1 MADKPSVIRE
11 TDEEARGL
19 GRALLRSASYASLSV
34 LEPGTGFPFVSRT
47 LVGTAPDCA
56 PIILVSAL
64 STHTKA
70 LLADGRASLLAGEP
84 GKGDPLAHPR
94 VTVQCLAEP
103 VDRDSAT
110 HATLRRRFLARHP
123 KAALYIDFP
132 DFRFFRLTPQ
142 RASLNG
148 GFGRAY
154 LLEGSDF
161 VIPLSIAN
169 HMERYEQELLDT
181 INAGWPDI
189 IARLATVKGR
199 NPTKGR
205 CRLVGIDPAGFDLK
219 NGDTLIRKEFG
230 RIANSIYSMR
240 ALLKELNIQIFQN

>member
-11 TDEEARGL
+11 TDDEARGL
-19 GRALLRSASYASLSV
+19 ARALLRSASYAALSV

-47 LVGTAPDCA
+47 LVATATDCA
-56 PIILVSAL
+56 PAILVSAL

-70 LLADGRASLLAGEP
+70 LRADGRASLLAGEP

-94 VTVQCLAEP
+94 VTVQCIAEP
-103 VDRDSAT
+103 VERDSPA

-132 DFRFFRLTPQ
+132 DFSFFRLVPQ

-154 LLEGSDF
+154 LLEGSEFLIDPS
-161 VIPLSIAN
+161 VAGRLEE
-169 HMERYEQELLDT
+169 HEQGLLDT
-181 INAGWPDI
+181 INAEWPDA
-189 IARLATVKGR
+189 IAKLAAIKGR
-199 NPTKGR
+199 SPAKGS
-205 CRLVGIDPAGFDLK
+205 CRLVGIDAAGIDIK
-219 NGDTLIRKEFG
+219 NGDTIVRKEFA
-230 RIANSIYSMR
+230 RVADDLENMR
-240 ALLKELNIQIFQN
+240 ALLNELNIPLLQN